1 MQIYVSARSTGR
13 GGGGIESKRRI
24 VLNRECY
31 NEYFSLNILRVFLCI

>member
-13 GGGGIESKRRI
+13 GGGIESKRRI

-31 NEYFSLNILRVFLCI
+31 NEYFSLNILRVFLRV